1 MDPDFFAGLVSEALD
16 SLPEQFRDALE
27 NVEIAV
33 EDWPD
38 RHTMRLAGVRSP
50 YELLGFYHGIPLT
63 ERTTNYNL
71 VAPDRIS
78 IYQKPIEAQCR
89 TEDEVKALARHVTL
103 HEIAHYFG
111 ISDDRLRDLGA
122 Y

>member
-1 MDPDFFAGLVSEALD
+1 MDAELFADTVRDALD
-16 SLPEQFRDALE
+16 SLPEQFASALD
-27 NVEIAV
+27 NVEIQV

-38 RHTMRLAGVRSP
+38 RHTLRLAGVQSP
-50 YELLGFYHGIPLT
+50 YGLLGFYHGIPLT
-63 ERTTNYNL
+63 ERTSSYGL

-78 IYQKPIEAQCR
+78 IYRRPIEAQCG
-89 TEDEVKALARHVTL
+89 TDDEIKDLARRVVL

-111 ISDDRLRDLGA
+111 IGDDRLHELGA